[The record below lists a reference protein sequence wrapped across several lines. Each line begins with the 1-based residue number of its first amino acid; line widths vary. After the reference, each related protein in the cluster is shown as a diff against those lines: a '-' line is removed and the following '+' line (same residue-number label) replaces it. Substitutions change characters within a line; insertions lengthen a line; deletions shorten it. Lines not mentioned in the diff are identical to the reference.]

1 MGAAGPI
8 LVFLTLLAPGVL
20 GQCKFLPRYPF
31 AKPKI
36 QSDQSEFAVGKTW
49 EYECLPGY
57 FKKSF
62 IVTCLKTSQWSNAQ
76 QFCKR
81 KSCTVPKELLHGS
94 VHTPQGIVFGATI
107 TFSCDKGYRLMGD
120 SSAMCT
126 ILDNTVTWDKDLPL
140 CESIPC
146 EPPPTISNG
155 DFHGSNREYFYYG
168 MVVTYQCHVGQN
180 GKKLFDL
187 LGEKSIY
194 CTSKD
199 NQVGI
204 WNSPPPQCI
213 PVVKCPFPEVEN
225 GVVESGFRLSFSL
238 NDSVMFKC
246 KPGFTM
252 KGSNTVWCQ
261 PNSKWNPPLPK
272 CFKGCLPPPHTHH
285 GNYNQLDEE
294 FFAVGQ
300 EVFYSCEPGYTLI
313 GTNPIQCTSLGT
325 WSHLA
330 PKCEVKSCDDIP
342 DQLLNGRVIAP
353 PNLQLGAEVS
363 FVCNKG
369 YRLNGQSS
377 SQCVSEGMRVLWS
390 NKFPV
395 CERIFCDPPPS
406 IKNGRSSYH
415 SGPVALNAVVTY
427 TCISTFRL
435 IGERRLFCISKD
447 NVNGIWDKAPPICEY
462 YNRNSV
468 CSEPIIP
475 GGYRTKTSRPPFRHG
490 DAVTFSCNANF
501 TMKGNKTVWCQA
513 NRKWGPTPLPICESD
528 IPLECPSLPTI
539 ANGHHTGESVAS
551 FAPGLTVTY
560 SCEPGYLLLGENTI
574 HCLSSGDWSAVAP
587 TCKEAQCEPPRS
599 FLNGQIK
606 RPTSFGVGATVNFSC
621 NEGYRLQGPLSSQ
634 CVIVEQRTFWT
645 KMPACEEILCP
656 SPPPILNGR
665 HTGTSSVIFRYG
677 RTVSY
682 TCDPGP
688 EKGVNFIL
696 VGERT
701 IRCTTDSQKTG
712 TWSGPAPRCELSVSE
727 VRCPPPQIPRGQISS
742 GQRDQYSYNDT
753 VVFACIFGFTMKG
766 SRAVRCN
773 AQGTWEPSVPV
784 CEKDCQAPPKILNG
798 QKEDRHR
805 VRFDPG
811 TSIRY
816 SCDPGYV
823 LVGEESIR
831 CTPDGVWIPTAPICK
846 AAECEPVGK
855 QVFKKPKN
863 QFIRPDV
870 NSSCDEGYRLGES
883 VYQQCRGTFPWF
895 MEIRLCKDITCP
907 PPPVIH
913 SGAHSGSSSEDVLY
927 GTTVTY
933 TCYPGP
939 ERGVKY
945 NLIGEST
952 IRCVSNDQGTGIWS
966 GPAPLC
972 KLSLPAVQCSH
983 VRIANGY
990 KISGKEAPYFYND
1003 SVVFKCDDGFILRGS
1018 SQVRC
1023 KANNTWDP
1031 EIPVCEKGC
1040 QPPSGL
1046 HHGWHTG
1053 GNRVLFVSGMTVDYT
1068 CDLGYLL
1075 VGNRSIH
1082 CMPSGN
1088 WSPSVPRCEEAQCQP
1103 LGEDVQKPP
1112 VGSPVVPA
1120 NTSCQDGYRMK
1131 NYIYQKCQDDENRV
1145 WFQKIPVCEIINCK
1159 DPPRINNG
1167 KHRGVLPGGF
1177 RYGNEVSYECDQGFD
1192 LLGEKSIRCIID
1204 SKGNGSWSGPA
1215 PRCIKSR
1222 PVTHCPNPEV
1232 MHGHKLNK
1240 TYSSYSHNDILH
1252 IACNPGFIMNGSHL
1266 IRCHTNNKW
1275 VPGVPTCIK
1284 KAFLGCQRPLAIS
1297 HGNHTGGDITR
1308 FSPGMSIMYSCN
1320 QGYLLV
1326 GEALLLCTHEGT
1338 WNRPAPYC
1346 KEVNCSFPEHL
1357 NGIQNGLEPGRMY
1370 QYGAVV
1376 TLACEDGYTL
1386 EGSPQSQCQ
1395 EDHRWNP
1402 PLAVCKSPSSL
1413 APLIAGFSAGVIAL
1427 FCLGVVTLRMI
1438 LKHRERNY
1446 YTNTNHKED
1455 VHLEALDIYSA
1466 DPYSPAN

>member
-1 MGAAGPI
+1 MTYIWIFYLNLNLIFMISVTTYFLSYFAG
-8 LVFLTLLAPGVL
+8 
-20 GQCKFLPRYPF
+20 
-31 AKPKI
+31 
-36 QSDQSEFAVGKTW
+36 
-49 EYECLPGY
+49 
-57 FKKSF
+57 
-62 IVTCLKTSQWSNAQ
+62 
-76 QFCKR
+76 
-81 KSCTVPKELLHGS
+81 
-94 VHTPQGIVFGATI
+94 
-107 TFSCDKGYRLMGD
+107 
-120 SSAMCT
+120 
-126 ILDNTVTWDKDLPL
+126 
-140 CESIPC
+140 
-146 EPPPTISNG
+146 
-155 DFHGSNREYFYYG
+155 
-168 MVVTYQCHVGQN
+168 
-180 GKKLFDL
+180 
-187 LGEKSIY
+187 
-194 CTSKD
+194 
-199 NQVGI
+199 
-204 WNSPPPQCI
+204 
-213 PVVKCPFPEVEN
+213 
-225 GVVESGFRLSFSL
+225 
-238 NDSVMFKC
+238 
-246 KPGFTM
+246 
-252 KGSNTVWCQ
+252 
-261 PNSKWNPPLPK
+261 
-272 CFKGCLPPPHTHH
+272 
-285 GNYNQLDEE
+285 
-294 FFAVGQ
+294 
-300 EVFYSCEPGYTLI
+300 
-313 GTNPIQCTSLGT
+313 
-325 WSHLA
+325 
-330 PKCEVKSCDDIP
+330 
-342 DQLLNGRVIAP
+342 
-353 PNLQLGAEVS
+353 
-363 FVCNKG
+363 
-369 YRLNGQSS
+369 
-377 SQCVSEGMRVLWS
+377 
-390 NKFPV
+390 
-395 CERIFCDPPPS
+395 IFCDPPPS
-406 IKNGRSSYH
+406 IKNGRSSYY
-415 SGPVALNAVVTY
+415 SGPVAHNAVVTY
-427 TCISTFRL
+427 TCQSAFRL

-462 YNRNSV
+462 YDRNSV
-468 CSEPIIP
+468 CSEPIVP
-475 GGYRTKTSRPPFRHG
+475 GGYRSKTSRPPFRHG

-501 TMKGNKTVWCQA
+501 TMKGNKTVWCRA
-513 NRKWGPTPLPICESD
+513 NRRWGPTPLPTCESD

-539 ANGHHTGESVAS
+539 ANGHHTGESVGS

-587 TCKEAQCEPPRS
+587 TCKEAECEAPGP

-634 CVIVEQRTFWT
+634 CVIFGQRTFWT
-645 KMPACEEILCP
+645 RMPACEEILCP

-677 RTVSY
+677 STVSY

-727 VRCPPPQIPRGQISS
+727 LLCPPPQIPRGQISS

-753 VVFACIFGFTMKG
+753 VVFACMFGFTMKG

-805 VRFDPG
+805 VRFVPG
-811 TSIRY
+811 TSIKY
-816 SCDPGYV
+816 SCDLGYE
-823 LVGEESIR
+823 LVGEESIH
-831 CTPDGVWIPTAPICK
+831 CTPDGVWMPTAPTCK
-846 AAECEPVGK
+846 VAECEPVGK

-883 VYQQCRGTFPWF
+883 VYQQCQGTIPWF

-907 PPPVIH
+907 PPPVIYNGVH
-913 SGAHSGSSSEDVLY
+913 TGSSSEDVLY

-933 TCYPGP
+933 TCNPGP

-952 IRCVSNDQGTGIWS
+952 IRCISNDQETGIWS

-983 VRIANGY
+983 VHVANGY

-1003 SVVFKCDDGFILRGS
+1003 SVIFKCDDGFILKGS

-1031 EIPVCEKGC
+1031 EIPVCEK
-1040 QPPSGL
+1040 
-1046 HHGWHTG
+1046 
-1053 GNRVLFVSGMTVDYT
+1053 
-1068 CDLGYLL
+1068 
-1075 VGNRSIH
+1075 
-1082 CMPSGN
+1082 
-1088 WSPSVPRCEEAQCQP
+1088 EAQCQP
-1103 LGEDVQKPP
+1103 LEEDVREPP
-1112 VGSPVVPA
+1112 VDSLVVPA
-1120 NTSCQDGYRMK
+1120 NTSCQEGYRMMK
-1131 NYIYQKCQDDENRV
+1131 YAFQKCQDDENRV
-1145 WFQKIPVCEIINCK
+1145 WFQRIPVCEIIHCQ
-1159 DPPRINNG
+1159 DPPVINNG
-1167 KHRGVLPGGF
+1167 RYRDVLPGGF
-1177 RYGNEVSYECDQGFD
+1177 PYGSEVSYECDQGFD
-1192 LLGEKSIRCIID
+1192 LLGEKSIRCISD
-1204 SKGNGSWSGPA
+1204 SKGLVSWSGRA
-1215 PRCIKSR
+1215 PQCLKSP

-1284 KAFLGCQRPLAIS
+1284 KAFFGCQRPLTIS

-1308 FSPGMSIMYSCN
+1308 FSPGMSILYSCN

-1338 WNRPAPYC
+1338 WNQPAPYC
-1346 KEVNCSFPEHL
+1346 KEVNCSFPEHI

-1376 TLACEDGYTL
+1376 TLMCEDGYTL

-1427 FCLGVVTLRMI
+1427 FCLGAVALYMI
-1438 LKHRERNY
+1438 SKHRERNY
-1446 YTNTNHKED
+1446 YTNTNYKED
-1455 VHLEALDIYSA
+1455 VHLETLDIYSV

>member
-8 LVFLTLLAPGVL
+8 WVFLTLLAPGVL
-20 GQCKFLPRYPF
+20 G
-31 AKPKI
+31 
-36 QSDQSEFAVGKTW
+36 
-49 EYECLPGY
+49 
-57 FKKSF
+57 
-62 IVTCLKTSQWSNAQ
+62 
-76 QFCKR
+76 
-81 KSCTVPKELLHGS
+81 
-94 VHTPQGIVFGATI
+94 
-107 TFSCDKGYRLMGD
+107 
-120 SSAMCT
+120 
-126 ILDNTVTWDKDLPL
+126 
-140 CESIPC
+140 
-146 EPPPTISNG
+146 
-155 DFHGSNREYFYYG
+155 
-168 MVVTYQCHVGQN
+168 
-180 GKKLFDL
+180 
-187 LGEKSIY
+187 
-194 CTSKD
+194 
-199 NQVGI
+199 
-204 WNSPPPQCI
+204 
-213 PVVKCPFPEVEN
+213 
-225 GVVESGFRLSFSL
+225 
-238 NDSVMFKC
+238 
-246 KPGFTM
+246 
-252 KGSNTVWCQ
+252 
-261 PNSKWNPPLPK
+261 
-272 CFKGCLPPPHTHH
+272 
-285 GNYNQLDEE
+285 
-294 FFAVGQ
+294 
-300 EVFYSCEPGYTLI
+300 
-313 GTNPIQCTSLGT
+313 
-325 WSHLA
+325 
-330 PKCEVKSCDDIP
+330 
-342 DQLLNGRVIAP
+342 
-353 PNLQLGAEVS
+353 
-363 FVCNKG
+363 
-369 YRLNGQSS
+369 
-377 SQCVSEGMRVLWS
+377 
-390 NKFPV
+390 
-395 CERIFCDPPPS
+395 IFCDPPPS
-406 IKNGRSSYH
+406 IKNGRSSYY
-415 SGPVALNAVVTY
+415 SGPVAHNAVVTY
-427 TCISTFRL
+427 TCQSAFRL

-462 YNRNSV
+462 YDRNSV
-468 CSEPIIP
+468 CSEPIVP
-475 GGYRTKTSRPPFRHG
+475 GGYRSKTSRPPFRHG

-501 TMKGNKTVWCQA
+501 TMKGNKTVWCRA
-513 NRKWGPTPLPICESD
+513 NRRWGPTPLPTCESD

-539 ANGHHTGESVAS
+539 ANGHHTGESVGS

-587 TCKEAQCEPPRS
+587 TCKEAECEAPGP

-634 CVIVEQRTFWT
+634 CVIFGQRTFWT
-645 KMPACEEILCP
+645 RMPACEEILCP

-677 RTVSY
+677 STVSY

-727 VRCPPPQIPRGQISS
+727 LLCPPPQIPRGQISS

-753 VVFACIFGFTMKG
+753 VVFACMFGFTMKG

-811 TSIRY
+811 TSIKY
-816 SCDPGYV
+816 SCDLGYE
-823 LVGEESIR
+823 LVGEESIH
-831 CTPDGVWIPTAPICK
+831 CTPDGVWMPTAPTCK
-846 AAECEPVGK
+846 VAECEPVGK

-883 VYQQCRGTFPWF
+883 VYQQCQGTIPWF

-907 PPPVIH
+907 PPPVIYNGVH
-913 SGAHSGSSSEDVLY
+913 TGSSSEDVLY

-933 TCYPGP
+933 TCNPGP

-952 IRCVSNDQGTGIWS
+952 IRCISNDQETGIWS

-983 VRIANGY
+983 VHVANGY

-1003 SVVFKCDDGFILRGS
+1003 SVIFKCDDGFILKGS

-1031 EIPVCEKGC
+1031 EIPVCEK
-1040 QPPSGL
+1040 
-1046 HHGWHTG
+1046 
-1053 GNRVLFVSGMTVDYT
+1053 
-1068 CDLGYLL
+1068 
-1075 VGNRSIH
+1075 
-1082 CMPSGN
+1082 
-1088 WSPSVPRCEEAQCQP
+1088 EAQCQP
-1103 LGEDVQKPP
+1103 LEEDVREPP
-1112 VGSPVVPA
+1112 VDSLVVPA
-1120 NTSCQDGYRMK
+1120 NISCQEGYRMMK
-1131 NYIYQKCQDDENRV
+1131 YAFQKCQDDENRV
-1145 WFQKIPVCEIINCK
+1145 WFQRIPVCEIIHCQ
-1159 DPPRINNG
+1159 DPPVINNG
-1167 KHRGVLPGGF
+1167 RYRGVLPGGF
-1177 RYGNEVSYECDQGFD
+1177 PYGSEVSYECDQGFD
-1192 LLGEKSIRCIID
+1192 LLGEKSIRCISD
-1204 SKGNGSWSGPA
+1204 SKGLVSWSGRA
-1215 PRCIKSR
+1215 PQCLKSP

-1284 KAFLGCQRPLAIS
+1284 K
-1297 HGNHTGGDITR
+1297 
-1308 FSPGMSIMYSCN
+1308 
-1320 QGYLLV
+1320 
-1326 GEALLLCTHEGT
+1326 
-1338 WNRPAPYC
+1338 
-1346 KEVNCSFPEHL
+1346 EVNCSFPEHI

-1376 TLACEDGYTL
+1376 TLMCEDGYTL

-1427 FCLGVVTLRMI
+1427 FCLGAVALYMI
-1438 LKHRERNY
+1438 SKHRERNY
-1446 YTNTNHKED
+1446 YTNTNYKED
-1455 VHLEALDIYSA
+1455 VHLETLDIYSV